1 MVSSWERPLSGCPD
15 GFGHYGDQ
23 RTIRGCLQARAR
35 QRAPSAARAAMGRL
49 LGFLS
54 PLLTFG
60 HRSSSYVLPFGR
72 RRRLRGGGRLRGRGQ
87 LRGSRR
93 LRGRGRLRDGGRL
106 RGRGRLGRRR
116 IIRGL
121 PMKTTTGVALGG
133 AFIGGWCPVPRTAV
147 LRSLRRICRILI
159 FGARFLLSPGIARF
173 HGFVLEARLRPRQ
186 DTDQRPIADR
196 VPGLFG

>member
-93 LRGRGRLRDGGRL
+93 LRGRGRL
-106 RGRGRLGRRR
+106 GRRR

-121 PMKTTTGVALGG
+121 PMETTTGVALGR
-133 AFIGGWCPVPRTAV
+133 ALIGGWCPVPRTAG
-147 LRSLRRICRILI
+147 LRSLRRIGWRRI

-173 HGFVLEARLRPRQ
+173 HGFVLEARLRPGQ
-186 DTDQRPIADR
+186 DTDQRQSR
-196 VPGLFG
+196 TVSLGFSGSSE